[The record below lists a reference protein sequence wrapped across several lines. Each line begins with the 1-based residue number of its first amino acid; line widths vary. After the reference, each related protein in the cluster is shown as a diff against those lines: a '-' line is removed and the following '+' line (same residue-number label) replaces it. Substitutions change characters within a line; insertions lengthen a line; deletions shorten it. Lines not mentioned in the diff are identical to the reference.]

1 MALVGYCPNCDDEF
15 RPDVKICSDCGGP
28 LTLQE
33 EGLGASAPETGDH
46 SLDADVSRTANA
58 LDGMPI
64 SALVP
69 VKTFDSLDTLEPAVV
84 TLADA
89 GIPSRVLVQS
99 GRYIL
104 LLRPDTLAAAQA
116 ALEAVHLEEG
126 SDADIEGGFDEQVGR
141 YSQCPACAAKLSLSS
156 LTECPE
162 CGLDLGG
169 RPTEVRLPEAE

>member
-15 RPDVKICSDCGGP
+15 RPEIKSCSDCGGA
-28 LTLQE
+28 LTVQE
-33 EGLGASAPETGDH
+33 EGLGAARPETGEH
-46 SLDADVSRTANA
+46 ALDADVSRTANA
-58 LDGMPI
+58 LDGIPI
-64 SALVP
+64 ADLVP

-89 GIPSRVLVQS
+89 NIPSRVVVQA

-104 LLRPDTLAAAQA
+104 LLRPDTLAAAQS

-126 SDADIEGGFDEQVGR
+126 SDADIEEGFDEKTGR
-141 YSQCPACAAKLSLSS
+141 YSECPACDAKLDGTSLA
-156 LTECPE
+156 ECPE

-169 RPTEVRLPEAE
+169 RPSQVRAPEAE